1 MNNLKKIL
9 IYDFEELFD
18 ILNELKSELNI
29 QIYKIDKID
38 NDLINDNLIISKTKI
53 PSLENQITLKE
64 LPVTISS
71 LLEKI
76 NVNIL
81 TNNYQNQSEFII
93 GKYKMNLNSREMILK
108 KVKLKITEKE
118 MDIIIFLFNSSNPV
132 EIKKLQQEV
141 WKYHSDLET
150 HTVETH
156 VYRLR
161 KKILEKFKDNHF
173 IISSKDGYEIK

>member
-9 IYDFEELFD
+9 IYDFEELFN
-18 ILNELKSELNI
+18 ILNELKTELSI
-29 QIYKIDKID
+29 QIDKIDKID

-118 MDIIIFLFNSSNPV
+118 MDIIIFLFNSLNPV